1 MVRPRGFRYDSA
13 LVIATYRLQ
22 LTADFGFDDA
32 LELVPYLNALGIS
45 HLYLSPSLEARPGS
59 THGYDVVD
67 PARISEEKGGEEAF
81 RQLCSAGLSVLL
93 DIVPNHMA
101 ACADNPWWADEQER
115 AKVFDVDPRSGR
127 WRRFFDI
134 DELAGVRVE
143 DQEVFERTHAKILQL
158 VAEGLVEGLRIDHPD
173 GPVDPAGSLEGLR
186 AHGAR
191 HVWVEKIFEVG
202 ERRRDWPI
210 EGTVGYEFLNEAQAL
225 FVERSAEDALTELYA
240 MFTGE
245 LRSFHDVAYEAKL
258 EQATTTFEPEIER
271 LAGLIDLPELP
282 QTLASFPVYRTSV
295 EPWHARVYEADRVA
309 IEGAQLSDQLRRVL
323 LLEERG
329 HDEFVSR
336 FQQTT
341 GPVMAKGVDDTAFYR
356 ETRLCAPNEVG
367 GEPGRFGIGVEE
379 LHERNIDRAARMPRS
394 LLTTA
399 THDTKRSGD
408 VRARIG
414 ALTRAPEEWR
424 EAVLRWRDLNADL
437 KQDGAPGPNEEYFL
451 YQTLVGAWPIEPE
464 RLERYLEKALREA
477 KTNTSWIEQN
487 AAWEAGVLRFA
498 RALYDHEPFVADL
511 ERFVGRVRELARP
524 SILGQ
529 LLLKLTAPGVPDIY
543 WGDEL
548 ENLSLVDPDNR
559 RPVDWV
565 ARRAAL
571 EALERGEAPTGDT
584 EKLYVIREALA
595 LRGRRPHA
603 FESAYRP
610 FETDPRVFAF
620 TRGDDEI
627 FVAVAND
634 ELGGYESP
642 PGDWRD
648 VLPAGSFPTLRLLEL
663 E

>member
-1 MVRPRGFRYDSA
+1 
-13 LVIATYRLQ
+13 VIATYRLQ

-32 LELVPYLNALGIS
+32 LALVPYLTALGIS

-59 THGYDVVD
+59 SHGYDVID

-81 RQLCSAGLSVLL
+81 RRLCAAGLSVLL

-101 ACADNPWWADEQER
+101 ACDDNPWWADEEER
-115 AKVFDVDPRSGR
+115 AKVFDIDAATGR
-127 WRRFFDI
+127 WRRFFDV
-134 DELAGVRVE
+134 DGLAGVRVE
-143 DQEVFERTHAKILQL
+143 DEEVFERTHSKILQL
-158 VAEGLVEGLRIDHPD
+158 VDEGLVEGLRVDHPD
-173 GPVDPAGSLEGLR
+173 GLTDPAGYLERLR
-186 AHGAR
+186 ARGAR

-225 FVERSAEDALTELYA
+225 FVERSAEEALTQLYA
-240 MFTGE
+240 TFTGE
-245 LRSFHDVAYEAKL
+245 LRTFHDVAYEAKL
-258 EQATTTFEPEIER
+258 EQATTTFDPEVER
-271 LAGLIDLPELP
+271 LRRLIDLPELP
-282 QTLASFPVYRTSV
+282 QTLASFPVYRTYV
-295 EPWHARVYEADRVA
+295 EPWHDRVYEADRVA
-309 IEGAQLSDQLRRVL
+309 IEGAQLSDRLRRVL

-336 FQQTT
+336 FQQAT
-341 GPVMAKGVDDTAFYR
+341 GPVMAKGVEDSAFYR
-356 ETRLCAPNEVG
+356 YNRLLALNEVG

-394 LLTTA
+394 LLATS

-424 EAVLRWRDLNADL
+424 ETVLRWRDLNAEL
-437 KQDGAPGPNEEYFL
+437 KQDGAPDPNEEYFL
-451 YQTLVGAWPIEPE
+451 YQTLVGTWPIEPE

-477 KTNTSWIEQN
+477 KTNTSWTEPN
-487 AAWEAGVLRFA
+487 EAWERGVRGFA

-511 ERFVGRVRELARP
+511 ERFVARVHELARP

-529 LLLKLTAPGVPDIY
+529 TLLKLTAPGVPDIY

-548 ENLSLVDPDNR
+548 EDRSLVDPDNR
-559 RPVDWV
+559 RPVAWH
-565 ARRAAL
+565 RRRDALAAL
-571 EALERGEAPTGDT
+571 EAGAAPTQAS

-595 LRGRRPHA
+595 LRARRPLA
-603 FESAYRP
+603 FGGAYRP

-620 TRGDDEI
+620 TRGDDEV

-634 ELGGYESP
+634 ELTDYEPP
-642 PGDWRD
+642 PGNWRD
-648 VLPAGSFPTLRLLEL
+648 VLPLGDFTTLRLLEL
-663 E
+663 AD

>member
-1 MVRPRGFRYDSA
+1 
-13 LVIATYRLQ
+13 VIATYRLQ
-22 LTADFGFDDA
+22 LTKDFGFADA
-32 LELVPYLNALGIS
+32 LALVPYLRALGIS
-45 HLYLSPSLEARPGS
+45 HLYLSPSLEARAGS
-59 THGYDVVD
+59 THGYDVTD
-67 PARISEEKGGEEAF
+67 PSRISEERGGEEAF
-81 RQLCSAGLSVLL
+81 RRLCSAGLDVIL

-101 ACADNPWWADEQER
+101 ACDENPWWTDEAER
-115 AKVFDVDPRSGR
+115 ATVFDVDPQSGR
-127 WRRFFDI
+127 WRRFFDV

-143 DQEVFERTHAKILQL
+143 DEDVFERTHAKILSF
-158 VAEGLVEGLRIDHPD
+158 VAEGLVQGLRIDHPD
-173 GPVDPAGSLEGLR
+173 GLVDPAGYLERLR

-225 FVERSAEDALTELYA
+225 FVERAAETALTELYA
-240 MFTGE
+240 EFTGE

-271 LAGLIDLPELP
+271 LRALIDLPELP
-282 QTLASFPVYRTSV
+282 QTLASFPVYRTYV
-295 EPWHARVYEADRVA
+295 EPWHDRVYEADRAA
-309 IEGAQLSDQLRRVL
+309 IEAAQLSDHLRRVL

-329 HDEFVSR
+329 HDEFVAR

-341 GPVMAKGVDDTAFYR
+341 GPVMAKGVEDTAFYGYN
-356 ETRLCAPNEVG
+356 RLLALNEVG

-424 EAVLRWRDLNADL
+424 ETVLRWRDLNAGL
-437 KQDGAPGPNEEYFL
+437 KVDGAPSPNEEYFL
-451 YQTLVGAWPIEPE
+451 YQTLVGAWPIEVD

-477 KTNTSWIEQN
+477 KTTTSWIEPN
-487 AAWEAGVLRFA
+487 EAWERGVLAFA
-498 RALYDHEPFVADL
+498 RALRAHEPFVADL
-511 ERFVGRVRELARP
+511 ERFVARVRDLARP

-529 LLLKLTAPGVPDIY
+529 TLLKLTSPGVPDIY

-548 ENLSLVDPDNR
+548 ESLALVDPDNR
-559 RPVDWV
+559 RAVDWDR
-565 ARRAAL
+565 RRAAL
-571 EALERGEAPTGDT
+571 AALEAGAPPTPES
-584 EKLYVIREALA
+584 EKLYVIRETLA
-595 LRGRRPHA
+595 LRARRPHA

-610 FETDPRVFAF
+610 FESDPRVFAF
-620 TRGDDEI
+620 TRGDDEV

-634 ELGGYESP
+634 DLGDYEPP
-642 PGDWRD
+642 PGEWRD
-648 VLPAGSFPTLRLLEL
+648 LLPLGDFPTLRLLEL
-663 E
+663 VA